1 MIKPSIKKPAL
12 HRRIIMGLVYGWRR
26 VMDANYNPLKYIP
39 DPSLQTYF
47 MLVLFVMWSVYF
59 GFLAGN
65 YWIGYNTVMSIVV
78 HVAIL
83 VPLAFTNAIFVDAER
98 DGHNWLKEWK
108 EEQSRYKIVINRLKK
123 KNLVIWGDGK
133 AKRELMFVNDF
144 ADAFV
149 YFMQKKIKE
158 PFINI
163 GIGKDFSITW
173 YARYLMKKMKV
184 KLNLKY
190 DISKPNGMPRKC
202 LDIKLAKNYGWKP
215 KFNIDEGIR
224 VTLSYF
230 LKSRS

>member
-108 EEQSRYKIVINRLKK
+108 EEQSRYKLVTNRLKA
-123 KNLVIWGDGK
+123 KNFVIW
-133 AKRELMFVNDF
+133 NPN
-144 ADAFV
+144 
-149 YFMQKKIKE
+149 KK
-158 PFINI
+158 
-163 GIGKDFSITW
+163 
-173 YARYLMKKMKV
+173 
-184 KLNLKY
+184 
-190 DISKPNGMPRKC
+190 SK
-202 LDIKLAKNYGWKP
+202 
-215 KFNIDEGIR
+215 
-224 VTLSYF
+224 
-230 LKSRS
+230 

>member
-123 KNLVIWGDGK
+123 KNLVIW
-133 AKRELMFVNDF
+133 NPN
-144 ADAFV
+144 
-149 YFMQKKIKE
+149 KE
-158 PFINI
+158 
-163 GIGKDFSITW
+163 
-173 YARYLMKKMKV
+173 A
-184 KLNLKY
+184 
-190 DISKPNGMPRKC
+190 
-202 LDIKLAKNYGWKP
+202 
-215 KFNIDEGIR
+215 
-224 VTLSYF
+224 
-230 LKSRS
+230 